1 MLYDRPTVATSEYF
15 KGKYVKV
22 DGVPTILGSE
32 AANAIEFYLIQ
43 NGYQDLVNRNY
54 ELTRAEVPQMYALQ
68 EGNSLHSILFDFAKQ
83 MKKSVEVK
91 ATDIYACFCNESTST
106 RITQVA
112 FYKLLP
118 QALKQLIPEAV
129 PVKRI
134 RGQEARGYKNI
145 TLGDI
150 S

>member
-1 MLYDRPTVATSEYF
+1 
-15 KGKYVKV
+15 
-22 DGVPTILGSE
+22 
-32 AANAIEFYLIQ
+32 
-43 NGYQDLVNRNY
+43 
-54 ELTRAEVPQMYALQ
+54 MYALQ
-68 EGNSLHSILFDFAKQ
+68 EGNSLHSILFDFVKQ

-91 ATDIYACFCNESTST
+91 AADIYACFCNESTST

-134 RGQEARGYKNI
+134 RGQETRGYKNI